1 MVKITKDNVKMKKTY
16 MEIFWERFI
25 EQTFTNFKIKLE
37 NKQYKLL
44 KMIFF
49 DGAETILNYI
59 QTPSVNKDIIHE
71 NLALLSGEI
80 IQFNLTTGN
89 EELIDWNI
97 NKLEHLQNEWKI
109 FYERQFKDA
118 ELEMPGFKKSDLYA
132 LIKHA
137 YCMGLF
143 TTLYMIIRMVDKDYF
158 INEIFSMKKQ
168 VMDIQKKF

>member
-1 MVKITKDNVKMKKTY
+1 MVKITKDNVKMRKIY
-16 MEIFWERFI
+16 MEIFWEKYI
-25 EQTFTNFKIKLE
+25 EHTFTNSGIKLDD
-37 NKQYKLL
+37 KQHKLL
-44 KMIFF
+44 KILFF

-71 NLALLSGEI
+71 NLTLLSGEI
-80 IQFNLTTGN
+80 IQFNLMTGY
-89 EELIDWNI
+89 EEINWDF
-97 NKLEHLQNEWKI
+97 NKLEHFQNEWKI
-109 FYERQFKDA
+109 FYEKEFKDA
-118 ELEMPGFKKSDLYA
+118 ELEMPGFEKSKLYIT
-132 LIKHA
+132 IKHA